1 VVTAFVFGLA
11 PALQMSRR
19 PLNDALRDSGKGV
32 SGGFRHGRLRSA
44 LVVMEV
50 ALSLA
55 LLSGAGLLI
64 RSFVALQHVNLGF
77 QPDHILVLRPALPQT
92 RYKTAA
98 QLVGFYRPL
107 MSRLRALPGVTNVT
121 EVTALPGYG
130 GPVSEVD
137 IPGKTHA
144 ETWSTF
150 NQLVSEDF
158 FSTLRVQF
166 IQGRPFNETEVSGA
180 RKLAVINQ
188 TFVRKYLGTDAPL
201 GAHIRLRVLER
212 PTFADPMHDATF
224 EVIGVV
230 ADLKNQD
237 LRFPANPEVWI
248 PYTVTGSFLRG
259 VLVRTRQDPLTM
271 INSVRNEIWAIDP
284 AVASTI
290 NRTAEDFINSITY
303 AQPRFTLVVVS
314 IFAGLG
320 LALVAIGVYSVIAYT
335 TERQTHEIGIRMAL
349 GADRGDVLRLVI
361 NMGLR
366 LVGLGAVIGLVATL
380 SLSRVIRSQ
389 LWEVSAYDPA
399 TLSAVA
405 ILLFLTGTA
414 ACWIPARRATR
425 VDPVIALRYE

>member
-1 VVTAFVFGLA
+1 
-11 PALQMSRR
+11 
-19 PLNDALRDSGKGV
+19 
-32 SGGFRHGRLRSA
+32 
-44 LVVMEV
+44 
-50 ALSLA
+50 
-55 LLSGAGLLI
+55 
-64 RSFVALQHVNLGF
+64 
-77 QPDHILVLRPALPQT
+77 
-92 RYKTAA
+92 
-98 QLVGFYRPL
+98 
-107 MSRLRALPGVTNVT
+107 
-121 EVTALPGYG
+121 
-130 GPVSEVD
+130 
-137 IPGKTHA
+137 
-144 ETWSTF
+144 
-150 NQLVSEDF
+150 LVSEDF

-271 INSVRNEIWAIDP
+271 INS
-284 AVASTI
+284 ASTI